1 MVNKKFSEFRIIL
14 LSSSPRRISLMRAAD
29 ISFTAEI
36 NHGNDEKF
44 DPLMEKSAVPEY
56 LAKQKSLSYDKNLSE
71 SEVLITADTMVLC
84 NGEILGKPS
93 SRREA
98 EEILNKLSG
107 RKHTVYTG
115 VCLRDNSREI
125 SFTSKTD
132 VYFKTLAKDEID
144 YYLDNYNPYD
154 KAGAYGAQE
163 WIGLIAIER
172 IEGSYFNVMGL
183 PVEMLYEE
191 LNKFLSD
198 KSV

>member
-1 MVNKKFSEFRIIL
+1 MLFLNIL
-14 LSSSPRRISLMRAAD
+14 Q
-29 ISFTAEI
+29 
-36 NHGNDEKF
+36 
-44 DPLMEKSAVPEY
+44 
-56 LAKQKSLSYDKNLSE
+56 KQKSLSYDKNLSE

-115 VCLRDNSREI
+115 VCLRGNSREI

-172 IEGSYFNVMGL
+172 IEGSYFKCNGASGRDV
-183 PVEMLYEE
+183 V
-191 LNKFLSD
+191 
-198 KSV
+198 